1 MAANVDVD
9 TSAPEKIGEII
20 AAICEGEFTHCE
32 YCGARLP
39 LWPPMEFGDHVISV
53 HGPDLT
59 ILLRTNTS
67 LMCSPELNVGQ
78 QMHFSMNFA
87 ARVSMRRRA
96 WKLGYAVV
104 KPGKVQIV
112 Q

>member
-1 MAANVDVD
+1 
-9 TSAPEKIGEII
+9 
-20 AAICEGEFTHCE
+20 
-32 YCGARLP
+32 
-39 LWPPMEFGDHVISV
+39 
-53 HGPDLT
+53 
-59 ILLRTNTS
+59 
-67 LMCSPELNVGQ
+67 MCSKELNVAQ
-78 QMHFSMNFA
+78 QMFFSLSFA